1 MTGKHVRT
9 TESLGSVRGR
19 VERLPQPNTPTFS
32 IYELVNDRAV
42 SCSPHPDYAG
52 VVREAWGRIA
62 DVTGTI
68 PRDTETGR
76 PLLIRRV
83 TRGDAVED
91 EGEPD
96 GHLSVRGAITIT
108 EPAEHALRR
117 MRDAAG

>member
-19 VERLPQPNTPTFS
+19 VERLPQRNIPTFS

-42 SCSPHPDYAG
+42 SCYPHPDYSA
-52 VVREAWGRIA
+52 VVREAWGQIA

-68 PRDTETGR
+68 TRDAATGR
-76 PLLIRRV
+76 PLSIRRV
-83 TRGDAVED
+83 RRVDVVED